1 MHQYRNS
8 LSVQRRT
15 AALSR
20 AVFSTCGDDNEWRKI
35 YCFIIL
41 TEETLVVLEWTIQR
55 DKAVRA
61 RNEIMFQK
69 VAKDCLGTVGTVDA
83 IRGSQTI
90 RSGVESSA
98 RD

>member
-20 AVFSTCGDDNEWRKI
+20 AVFSTCGDDNEWRKTH
-35 YCFIIL
+35 YFIVL
-41 TEETLVVLEWTIQR
+41 AEEPLIVLEWAIER
-55 DKAVRA
+55 DEAVRA
-61 RNEIMFQK
+61 RNEIVFQE
-69 VAKDCLGTVGTVDA
+69 VQKDCLGTVGTVDA

-90 RSGVESSA
+90 RSW
-98 RD
+98 R